1 LEGIEQ
7 RKLETQQYSASGIS
21 RILTALYSVGVAAFA
36 PISFPV
42 FQVRVADALLP
53 LSIFFGAPA
62 VVGLTLGNLL
72 GNALSPFGPID
83 VIGGT
88 IANFVASFIAW
99 QIGQRRF
106 RGSWF
111 LGTVTETLIITFI
124 VGTYLAFLTSTP
136 LCIFWLGVGLGEV
149 VAINIGGF
157 LLLQVV
163 SRVFGRSSQH
173 NSS

>member
-1 LEGIEQ
+1 VALAAIF
-7 RKLETQQYSASGIS
+7 
-21 RILTALYSVGVAAFA
+21 TALYAVGVAAFA

-88 IANFVASFIAW
+88 IANFVATFVAW

-111 LGTVTETLIITFI
+111 LGTAAETLIITLI

-136 LCIFWLGVGLGEV
+136 LLVFWLGVGLGEV

-163 SRVFGRSSQH
+163 SRVLTGSPQQNPS
-173 NSS
+173 